1 MKLIGIT
8 GKARSGKDAIAKF
21 AWSQYGFTRIA
32 FADAVKLSAQ
42 AKFGLTAAQTWDD
55 ELKEVVIPHWNMTP
69 RQMFQMEGTEAGR
82 NVFGGDLW
90 IKRFMLSY
98 NLLKHTDDIIVPDV
112 RFDNEAEALRSL
124 GGIIIEVR
132 RGQAGLSG
140 SAGTHVS
147 ESGLSLPADYVIDN
161 NGTLEELHEK
171 FEAIVFGDVAGA
183 AQ

>member
-8 GKARSGKDAIAKF
+8 GLARSGKDAIAKF

-32 FADAVKLSAQ
+32 FADPVKMAAQ
-42 AKFGLTAAQTWDD
+42 AKFGLTAEQTWND
-55 ELKEVVIPHWNMTP
+55 ELKEVVIPHWGMTP
-69 RQMFQMEGTEAGR
+69 REMFQKEGTEAGR

-98 NLLKHTDDIIVPDV
+98 NLLKHTDDIVVPDV
-112 RFDNEAEALRSL
+112 RFDNEASAIRSL

-132 RGQAGLSG
+132 RGVAGLSG
-140 SAGTHVS
+140 SAGAHVS

-161 NGTLEELHEK
+161 NGTLEDLYEK
-171 FEAIVFGDVAGA
+171 FEAIVFGGSV
-183 AQ
+183 

>member
-8 GKARSGKDAIAKF
+8 GKARLGKDCAAKF
-21 AWSQYGFTRIA
+21 LWAQYGFTRIA
-32 FADAVKLSAQ
+32 FADPVKMAAQ
-42 AKFGLTAAQTWDD
+42 AKFGLTTEQTWSD

-112 RFDNEAEALRSL
+112 RFDNEYSSL
-124 GGIIIEVR
+124 KSLSGIIIEVR
-132 RGQAGLSG
+132 RDVAGLSG
-140 SAGTHVS
+140 SAGAHVS
-147 ESGLSLPADYVIDN
+147 ESGLSLPADYVIEN

-171 FEAIVFGDVAGA
+171 FEAIVFGDTAGA

>member
-1 MKLIGIT
+1 MRLIGIT

-98 NLLKHTDDIIVPDV
+98 NLLKDTDDIIVPDV

-132 RGQAGLSG
+132 RGQGPVRKRRRARVRVRVEPAGRLRDRERRH
-140 SAGTHVS
+140 ARRTAREV
-147 ESGLSLPADYVIDN
+147 
-161 NGTLEELHEK
+161 
-171 FEAIVFGDVAGA
+171 
-183 AQ
+183 

>member
-8 GKARSGKDAIAKF
+8 GKARSGKDSLATF
-21 AWSQYGFTRIA
+21 AWTQYGFTRIA
-32 FADAVKLSAQ
+32 FADPVKLSAQ

-55 ELKEVVIPHWNMTP
+55 ELKEVVIPHWGMTP

-82 NVFGGDLW
+82 NVFGGDIW

-98 NLLKHTDDIIVPDV
+98 NLLKYTDDIVVPDV
-112 RFDNEAEALRSL
+112 RFDNEYSSLKSL

-140 SAGTHVS
+140 SAGAHVS
-147 ESGLSLPADYVIDN
+147 ESGLSLPADYVIEN
-161 NGTLEELHEK
+161 EGTLEELHEK
-171 FEAIVFGDVAGA
+171 FEAIVFGGSV
-183 AQ
+183 

>member
-8 GKARSGKDAIAKF
+8 GKARSGKDAVAKF
-21 AWSQYGFTRIA
+21 AWAQYGFTRIA
-32 FADAVKLSAQ
+32 FADPVKMAAQ
-42 AKFGLTAAQTWDD
+42 AKFGLTTEQTWRDD
-55 ELKEVVIPHWNMTP
+55 LKEVVIPHWGMTP

-140 SAGTHVS
+140 SAGAHVS
-147 ESGLSLPADYVIDN
+147 ESGLSLPADYVIEN

>member
-32 FADAVKLSAQ
+32 FADPVKMAAQ
-42 AKFGLTAAQTWDD
+42 AKFGLTAEQTWRDD
-55 ELKEVVIPHWNMTP
+55 LKEVVIPHWGMTP
-69 RQMFQMEGTEAGR
+69 RQIFQMEGTEAGR
-82 NVFGGDLW
+82 NIFGGDIW

-98 NLLKHTDDIIVPDV
+98 NLLKDTDDIIVPDV

-140 SAGTHVS
+140 SAGAHVS
-147 ESGLSLPADYVIDN
+147 ESGLSLPADYVIEN
-161 NGTLEELHEK
+161 ESTLEELHEK
-171 FEAIVFGDVAGA
+171 FEAIVFGDAEGA
-183 AQ
+183 VQ

>member
-32 FADAVKLSAQ
+32 FADPVKMAAQ

-98 NLLKHTDDIIVPDV
+98 NLLKDTDDIIVPDV
-112 RFDNEAEALRSL
+112 RFDNEASAIRDL
-124 GGIIIEVR
+124 GGIIIEIR

-140 SAGTHVS
+140 SAGAHVS

-171 FEAIVFGDVAGA
+171 FEAIVFGDAEGA

>member
-82 NVFGGDLW
+82 NIFGGDIW

-112 RFDNEAEALRSL
+112 RFDNERSIL
-124 GGIIIEVR
+124 ESMGGVIVEIR
-132 RGQAGLSG
+132 RDSAGLDG
-140 SAGTHVS
+140 SRAEHIS

-171 FEAIVFGDVAGA
+171 FEAIVFGGSV
-183 AQ
+183 

>member
-32 FADAVKLSAQ
+32 FADPVKMAAQ
-42 AKFGLTAAQTWDD
+42 AKFGLTIEQTWRD
-55 ELKEVVIPHWNMTP
+55 ELKEVVIPHWGMTP
-69 RQMFQMEGTEAGR
+69 RQIFQMEGTEAGR
-82 NVFGGDLW
+82 DVFGNDLW

-98 NLLKHTDDIIVPDV
+98 NLLKDTDDIIVPDV
-112 RFDNEAEALRSL
+112 RFDNEAYAIKAL

-140 SAGTHVS
+140 SAASHVS
-147 ESGLSLPADYVIDN
+147 ESGLSLPADYVIEN
-161 NGTLEELHEK
+161 EGTLEELHEK
-171 FEAIVFGDVAGA
+171 FEAIVWGDA
-183 AQ
+183 A

>member
-1 MKLIGIT
+1 MRLIGIT

-42 AKFGLTAAQTWDD
+42 AKFGLTAAQTWGD
-55 ELKEVVIPHWNMTP
+55 ELKEIVIPHWNMTP

-98 NLLKHTDDIIVPDV
+98 NLLKDTDDIIVPDV

-132 RGQAGLSG
+132 RGQGPVRKRRRARVRVRVEPAGRLRDRERRH
-140 SAGTHVS
+140 ARRTAREV
-147 ESGLSLPADYVIDN
+147 
-161 NGTLEELHEK
+161 
-171 FEAIVFGDVAGA
+171 
-183 AQ
+183 

>member
-8 GKARSGKDAIAKF
+8 GKARSGKDAVAKF
-21 AWSQYGFTRIA
+21 AWAQYGFTRIA
-32 FADAVKLSAQ
+32 FADPVKMAAQ
-42 AKFGLTAAQTWDD
+42 AKFGLTAEQAWDD

-140 SAGTHVS
+140 SAGAHVS
-147 ESGLSLPADYVIDN
+147 ESGLSLPADYVIEN
-161 NGTLEELHEK
+161 EGTLEELYEK
-171 FEAIVFGDVAGA
+171 FEAIVFGGSV
-183 AQ
+183 

>member
-98 NLLKHTDDIIVPDV
+98 NLLKDTDDIIVPDV
-112 RFDNEAEALRSL
+112 RFDNEYSSLKSL
-124 GGIIIEVR
+124 GGVIVEVR
-132 RGQAGLSG
+132 RPVSGLSG
-140 SAGTHVS
+140 SAGAHVS
-147 ESGLSLPADYVIDN
+147 ESGLSLPADYVIEN

-171 FEAIVFGDVAGA
+171 FEAIVFGGSV
-183 AQ
+183 

>member
-1 MKLIGIT
+1 
-8 GKARSGKDAIAKF
+8 
-21 AWSQYGFTRIA
+21 
-32 FADAVKLSAQ
+32 
-42 AKFGLTAAQTWDD
+42 
-55 ELKEVVIPHWNMTP
+55 
-69 RQMFQMEGTEAGR
+69 MFQMEGTEAGR

-140 SAGTHVS
+140 SAGAHVS

-161 NGTLEELHEK
+161 NYSLEELYAAVET
-171 FEAIVFGDVAGA
+171 IVFGGSV
-183 AQ
+183 